1 MHTLT
6 DPRLFLWMTKE
17 TVYGILKRNKIAVDV
32 SLMSHSRTYTL
43 KYPEKQWIS
52 RRKRMFSLYLSRPVQ
67 SWNILP
73 HLFT

>member
-32 SLMSHSRTYTL
+32 SQMSHSRTYTL
-43 KYPEKQWIS
+43 EYPEKQWIS
-52 RRKRMFSLYLSRPVQ
+52 RRKRKNFETIRKHY
-67 SWNILP
+67 
-73 HLFT
+73 FFFY